1 MEPSADIVVGLGWGD
16 ESKGATVDALA
27 AANRPNRV
35 VRFNGGQQAAHNVI
49 ANGVHHTFS
58 SFGAGTFAGAE
69 TWISRFCTVSPMN
82 LQREK
87 AALQELGYYEDI
99 YVDGDCLV
107 TTDLH
112 ITANLTRESVNN
124 HGTTGTGFGET
135 VYYGLTHGDDALR
148 VKHLSSRS
156 EMLPR
161 LIKLRDFYAEKGL
174 IDPDKY
180 STKVLDYVHTS
191 NYQKARAKFTTVT
204 SDDLTE
210 ALQSGYTVFEGAQGF
225 VLDENFGFSPHT
237 TWSTTT
243 PANARKLL
251 REAGVENVRTIGC
264 LRTYATRHGNGPL
277 PHEGK
282 LPFRP
287 EEPHNADDNTQ
298 GLFRVAPHDPEII
311 EWAIDT
317 TGVDVLSISHLDV
330 FDKMYTS
337 HGMVDLQ
344 ELPRRVIMK
353 SYGPEREDRKILDRV
368 EQYC

>member
-1 MEPSADIVVGLGWGD
+1 MSSAGRRPLEPSADIVVGLGWGD
-16 ESKGATVDALA
+16 EGKGATVDALA

-58 SFGAGTFAGAE
+58 SYGSGVFSDVD
-69 TWISRFCTVSPMN
+69 TWISRFCTVDPLAIAEERIALRKKN
-82 LQREK
+82 LFP
-87 AALQELGYYEDI
+87 LLF
-99 YVDGDCLV
+99 VDEEAPV
-107 TTDLH
+107 TTAIH
-112 ITANLTRESVNN
+112 IAANISRDSVNN

-135 VYYGLTHGDDALR
+135 VYYSLHHDALR
-148 VKHLSSRS
+148 VKHLRNLDTILDYIVALNNFYQERGLVRQLTFGEQLTIATELQMASSNFNKVRS
-156 EMLPR
+156 E
-161 LIKLRDFYAEKGL
+161 
-174 IDPDKY
+174 
-180 STKVLDYVHTS
+180 H
-191 NYQKARAKFTTVT
+191 
-204 SDDLTE
+204 LTE

-298 GLFRVAPHDPEII
+298 GLFRVAPHDPDII
-311 EWAIDT
+311 EWAVDT
-317 TGVDVLSISHLDV
+317 TGVDALSISHLDV
-330 FDKMYTS
+330 FDKMQTS
-337 HGMVDLQ
+337 CGMMSLE
-344 ELPRRVIMK
+344 ELPKPVLMEA
-353 SYGPEREDRKILDRV
+353 YGPRREDRIFR
-368 EQYC
+368 